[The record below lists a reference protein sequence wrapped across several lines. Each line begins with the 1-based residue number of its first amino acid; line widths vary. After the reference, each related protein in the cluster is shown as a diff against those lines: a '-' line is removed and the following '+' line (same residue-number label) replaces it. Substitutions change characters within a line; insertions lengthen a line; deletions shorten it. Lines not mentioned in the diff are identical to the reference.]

1 MRFAILIAAACLGLA
16 ASALADGK
24 EGKTMSVPPIS
35 QLEATGTEAMY
46 EPAALPVGHERDVY
60 RFGATYNV
68 VESASARACEAAC
81 DDEMSCKAWSFV
93 DTYGASPARCEL
105 KRGQGKKEENP
116 LATSGIANSL
126 KNAALGEMPQPV
138 AAPVSEPGQLD
149 GGLTKTEASEAVVE
163 TADAGVTP
171 APAPSSP

>member
-1 MRFAILIAAACLGLA
+1 MRFAILIAAACLGFA

-35 QLEATGTEAMY
+35 PLEATGTEAMY
-46 EPAALPVGHERDVY
+46 EETALPAGHERDVY

-68 VESASARACEAAC
+68 VESSSALACEAAC
-81 DDEMSCKAWSFV
+81 DDEMSCRSWSFV

-105 KRGQGKKEENP
+105 KRGQGKKEENR
-116 LATSGIANSL
+116 LATSGIANRL
-126 KNAALGEMPQPV
+126 RTAALGEMPQPAV
-138 AAPVSEPGQLD
+138 APASDPGQLD
-149 GGLTKTEASEAVVE
+149 GGLAQADTSEAAVE